1 MINRFKTLSRG
12 IIDVSPLM
20 IPVFPFGIIYGVIG
34 MDLGIGPYMTLG
46 LSIIIF
52 GGASQ
57 IVLLQLFSGG
67 ASSLVILS
75 SVGAVNSRHIL
86 YGAVLSEHLS
96 SLKITWKII
105 LSYVMVDQAFAVSN
119 TYFNKNKRNQ
129 NKHYHLL
136 GAGFTCWTIWQL
148 STILGIVLG
157 SVVPEELGL
166 SFTISLTFLA
176 LLINDLRKFKNII
189 VMLTS
194 GIVATVGFSIIP
206 FQAYIIVAAISALFV
221 ATLLTLIEFK
231 KKK

>member
-1 MINRFKTLSRG
+1 MNDKLKTLTKG
-12 IIDVSPLM
+12 ILDVSPLM

-34 MDLGIGPYMTLG
+34 MELGIGPYMTLG

-75 SVGAVNSRHIL
+75 SVGAVNSRHLL

-96 SLKITWKII
+96 TLKLTWKII

-119 TYFNKNKRNQ
+119 NYFKKNKRNKD
-129 NKHYHLL
+129 KHYHLF
-136 GAGFTCWTIWQL
+136 GAGFTCWTIWQI
-148 STILGIVLG
+148 STIVGIVLG

-176 LLINDLRKFKNII
+176 LLINDFRKLKNII
-189 VMLTS
+189 VMLVS
-194 GIVATVGFSIIP
+194 GLVATVGFNIIP
-206 FQAYIIVAAISALFV
+206 FKAYIIVATISALLV
-221 ATLLTLIEFK
+221 AIIITQINLEK
-231 KKK
+231 K

>member
-1 MINRFKTLSRG
+1 MNNKLKTLVKG
-12 IIDVSPLM
+12 ITDVSPLM

-34 MDLGIGPYMTLG
+34 MELGIGPYMTLG

-75 SVGAVNSRHIL
+75 SVGAVNSRHLL
-86 YGAVLSEHLS
+86 YGAVLSEYLS
-96 SLKITWKII
+96 TLRLTWKII

-119 TYFNKNKRNQ
+119 TYFKNNRKNKNK
-129 NKHYHLL
+129 HFHLL
-136 GAGFTCWTIWQL
+136 GAGFTCWTIWQV

-176 LLINDLRKFKNII
+176 LLINDFRKFKNII
-189 VMLTS
+189 VMLVS
-194 GIVATVGFSIIP
+194 GIVATIGFNSIP
-206 FQAYIIVAAISALFV
+206 FKAYIIVAALSALAV
-221 ATLLTLIEFK
+221 AALLTLMNSKEK
-231 KKK
+231 

>member
-1 MINRFKTLSRG
+1 MITRLKTLTRG

-20 IPVFPFGIIYGVIG
+20 IPVVPFGIIYGIIG

-46 LSIIIF
+46 LSVIIF

-75 SVGAVNSRHIL
+75 SVGAVNSRHLL

-96 SLKITWKII
+96 SLKLTWKII

-119 TYFNKNKRNQ
+119 IYFKKNKSSE

-136 GAGFTCWTIWQL
+136 GAGFTCWTIWQI

-157 SVVPEELGL
+157 SVIPEELGL

-176 LLINDLRKFKNII
+176 LLINDFRKFKNII
-189 VMLTS
+189 VMLVS
-194 GIVATVGFSIIP
+194 GIVATIGYNTIP
-206 FQAYIIVAAISALFV
+206 FQAYIIVAAIAALLI
-221 ATLLTLIEFK
+221 ATLLTLITLK
-231 KKK
+231 KN

>member
-1 MINRFKTLSRG
+1 MNNKLKTLTKG

-20 IPVFPFGIIYGVIG
+20 IPVVPFGIIYGVIG

-67 ASSLVILS
+67 ASSLVIMS
-75 SVGAVNSRHIL
+75 SVGAVNARHIL

-96 SLKITWKII
+96 GLKLSWKII
-105 LSYVMVDQAFAVSN
+105 LSYVMTDQAFAVSN
-119 TYFNKNKRNQ
+119 NYFKKNNKDKNY
-129 NKHYHLL
+129 HYHLL
-136 GAGFTCWTIWQL
+136 GSGFTCWIIWQI

-157 SVVPEELGL
+157 SIVPEELGL

-176 LLINDLRKFKNII
+176 LLINDFRKFKNII
-189 VMLTS
+189 VMLVS
-194 GIVATVGFSIIP
+194 GIVATIGYNTIP
-206 FQAYIIVAAISALFV
+206 FQAYIIVAAIAALLV
-221 ATLLTLIEFK
+221 ATLLTLITLK
-231 KKK
+231 KN

>member
-1 MINRFKTLSRG
+1 MNNKLKILIKG
-12 IIDVSPLM
+12 ITDVSPLM

-34 MDLGIGPYMTLG
+34 MELGIGPYMTLG

-75 SVGAVNSRHIL
+75 SVGAVNSRHLL
-86 YGAVLSEHLS
+86 YGAVLSEYLS
-96 SLKITWKII
+96 TLKVSWKII
-105 LSYVMVDQAFAVSN
+105 LSYIMTDQAFAVSN
-119 TYFNKNKRNQ
+119 NYFKKYKKKNHY
-129 NKHYHLL
+129 HYHLL
-136 GAGFTCWTIWQL
+136 GSGLTCWVIWQI

-176 LLINDLRKFKNII
+176 LLINDFRKFKNII
-189 VMLTS
+189 VMLVS
-194 GIVATVGFSIIP
+194 GIVATIGYNIIP
-206 FQAYIIVAAISALFV
+206 FKAYIIVASLSALV
-221 ATLLTLIEFK
+221 IATLITLIDLK
-231 KKK
+231 KK

>member
-1 MINRFKTLSRG
+1 MNNKLKTLVKG
-12 IIDVSPLM
+12 ITDVSPLM

-34 MDLGIGPYMTLG
+34 MELGIGPYMTLG

-75 SVGAVNSRHIL
+75 SVGAINSRHLL
-86 YGAVLSEHLS
+86 YGAVLSEYLS
-96 SLKITWKII
+96 TLKLNWKII

-119 TYFNKNKRNQ
+119 TYFKNNRKNKNK
-129 NKHYHLL
+129 HFHLL
-136 GAGFTCWTIWQL
+136 GAGFTCWTIWQV

-176 LLINDLRKFKNII
+176 LLIDDFRKFKNII
-189 VMLTS
+189 VMLVS
-194 GIVATVGFSIIP
+194 GIVATIGFNSIP
-206 FQAYIIVAAISALFV
+206 FKAYIIVAALSALAI
-221 ATLLTLIEFK
+221 ATLLTLSNSK
-231 KKK
+231 KN

>member
-1 MINRFKTLSRG
+1 MNNKLKTLIKG
-12 IIDVSPLM
+12 IINVSPLM
-20 IPVFPFGIIYGVIG
+20 IPVVPFGIIYGVIG

-75 SVGAVNSRHIL
+75 SVGAVNARHVL

-96 SLKITWKII
+96 GLKLFWKII
-105 LSYVMVDQAFAVSN
+105 LSYVMTDQAFAVSN
-119 TYFNKNKRNQ
+119 DYFKKDNKNNDQ
-129 NKHYHLL
+129 HYHLL
-136 GAGFTCWTIWQL
+136 GSGFTCWTIWQI

-157 SVVPEELGL
+157 SIVPEELGL

-176 LLINDLRKFKNII
+176 LLISDFRKLKNII
-189 VMLTS
+189 VMFVS
-194 GIVATVGFSIIP
+194 GLVATIGYNIIP
-206 FQAYIIVAAISALFV
+206 FKAYIIVAALTALII
-221 ATLLTLIEFK
+221 ATLLTLTDLK
-231 KKK
+231 KK

>member
-1 MINRFKTLSRG
+1 MNNKLKTLTRG

-20 IPVFPFGIIYGVIG
+20 IPVVPFGIIYGVIG

-75 SVGAVNSRHIL
+75 SIGAVNSRHIL

-96 SLKITWKII
+96 DLRLFWKII
-105 LSYVMVDQAFAVSN
+105 LSYVMTDQAFAVSN
-119 TYFNKNKRNQ
+119 NYFKKTNKAKNQ
-129 NKHYHLL
+129 HYHLI
-136 GAGFTCWTIWQL
+136 GSGFTCWTIWQI
-148 STILGIVLG
+148 STVLGIVLG

-176 LLINDLRKFKNII
+176 LLIGDFRKFKNII
-189 VMLTS
+189 VMLVS
-194 GIVATVGFSIIP
+194 GLVATIGYNTIP
-206 FQAYIIVAAISALFV
+206 FKAYIIVAALTALIV
-221 ATLLTLIEFK
+221 ATLLTLTDLK
-231 KKK
+231 KK

>member
-1 MINRFKTLSRG
+1 MNNKLKTLAKG
-12 IIDVSPLM
+12 IVDVSPLM

-34 MDLGIGPYMTLG
+34 MELGIGPYMTLG

-67 ASSLVILS
+67 ASSLVIFS
-75 SVGAVNSRHIL
+75 SVGAVNSRHLL

-96 SLKITWKII
+96 TLKLTWKII

-119 TYFNKNKRNQ
+119 TYFKNNRKNKNK
-129 NKHYHLL
+129 HFHLL
-136 GAGFTCWTIWQL
+136 GAGFTCWTIWQV

-176 LLINDLRKFKNII
+176 LLINDFRKFKNII
-189 VMLTS
+189 VMSVS
-194 GIVATVGFSIIP
+194 GIVATIGFNSIP
-206 FQAYIIVAAISALFV
+206 FKAYIIVAALSALAV
-221 ATLLTLIEFK
+221 AALLTLMNSKEK
-231 KKK
+231 

>member
-1 MINRFKTLSRG
+1 MNNKLKTLTRG

-20 IPVFPFGIIYGVIG
+20 IPVVPFGIIYGVIG

-75 SVGAVNSRHIL
+75 SIGAVNSRHIL

-96 SLKITWKII
+96 DLRLFWKII
-105 LSYVMVDQAFAVSN
+105 LSYVMTDQAFAVSN
-119 TYFNKNKRNQ
+119 NYFKKTNKAKNQ
-129 NKHYHLL
+129 HYHLI
-136 GAGFTCWTIWQL
+136 GSGFTCWTIWQI
-148 STILGIVLG
+148 STVLGIVLG

-176 LLINDLRKFKNII
+176 LLIGDFRKFKNII
-189 VMLTS
+189 VMLVS
-194 GIVATVGFSIIP
+194 GLVAIIGYNIVP
-206 FQAYIIVAAISALFV
+206 FKAYIIVAALSALII
-221 ATLLTLIEFK
+221 ATLLTLTDLEK
-231 KKK
+231 K

>member
-1 MINRFKTLSRG
+1 MNNRLKILIKG
-12 IIDVSPLM
+12 IMDVSPLM

-75 SVGAVNSRHIL
+75 SVGAVNARHVL

-96 SLKITWKII
+96 GLKLSWKII
-105 LSYVMVDQAFAVSN
+105 LSYVMTDQAFAVSN
-119 TYFNKNKRNQ
+119 DYFKKNDKNNNQ
-129 NKHYHLL
+129 HYHLL
-136 GAGFTCWTIWQL
+136 GSGFTCWTIWQI
-148 STILGIVLG
+148 STIIGIVLG

-176 LLINDLRKFKNII
+176 LLISDFRKFKNII
-189 VMLTS
+189 VMLVS
-194 GIVATVGFSIIP
+194 GIVATIGYNTIP
-206 FQAYIIVAAISALFV
+206 FQAYIIVAAISALLV
-221 ATLLTLIEFK
+221 ATLLTLITLK
-231 KKK
+231 KN

>member
-1 MINRFKTLSRG
+1 MNNRLKTLSRG
-12 IIDVSPLM
+12 IFDVSPLM
-20 IPVFPFGIIYGVIG
+20 IPVFPFGIIYGVIA

-75 SVGAVNSRHIL
+75 SVAAVNSRHLL
-86 YGAVLSEHLS
+86 YGAVLSEYLS
-96 SLKITWKII
+96 TLKLTWKII
-105 LSYVMVDQAFAVSN
+105 LSYIMTDQAFAVSN
-119 TYFNKNKRNQ
+119 TYFKENKKDQ

-136 GAGFTCWTIWQL
+136 GSGFTCWAIWQI
-148 STILGIVLG
+148 STIIGIVLG
-157 SVVPEELGL
+157 SIVPEELGL

-176 LLINDLRKFKNII
+176 LLINDFRKFKNII

-194 GIVATVGFSIIP
+194 GIVATIGFNTIP
-206 FQAYIIVAAISALFV
+206 FKAYIIIAALSALVV
-221 ATLLTLIEFK
+221 ATLITQVDSRK
-231 KKK
+231 K

>member
-1 MINRFKTLSRG
+1 MNNKLKTLAKG
-12 IIDVSPLM
+12 IVDVSPLM

-34 MDLGIGPYMTLG
+34 MELGIGPYMTLG

-67 ASSLVILS
+67 ASSLVIFS
-75 SVGAVNSRHIL
+75 SVGAVNSRHLL

-96 SLKITWKII
+96 TLKLTWKII

-119 TYFNKNKRNQ
+119 TYFKNNRKNE
-129 NKHYHLL
+129 NKHFHLL
-136 GAGFTCWTIWQL
+136 GAGFTCWTIWQI

-176 LLINDLRKFKNII
+176 LLINDFRKFKNII
-189 VMLTS
+189 VMSVS
-194 GIVATVGFSIIP
+194 GIVATIGFNSIP
-206 FQAYIIVAAISALFV
+206 FKAYIIVAALSALAV
-221 ATLLTLIEFK
+221 AALLTQMNSKEK
-231 KKK
+231 